1 LPRAAPTRSAP
12 AQVEHTIEGMVQ
24 RVFGIALGPVLG
36 QGMPDPELFN
46 RILANIY

>member
-1 LPRAAPTRSAP
+1 
-12 AQVEHTIEGMVQ
+12 MVAQ

-36 QGMPDPELFN
+36 QAMPDPELFN